1 MLTYRIG
8 LLGSPAQP
16 EIEWT
21 DKNLEELKA
30 LGFQAMQ
37 INIAWGCRPNG
48 EPLNMEDVV
57 ITPDLQP
64 DRIESVTYW
73 QNQMKH
79 RIALC
84 KKHDMR
90 VIFHFGAPFNGH
102 AGYMEEPL
110 PNCISDP
117 SLTQK
122 YIDMLGML
130 NSQLPGIDDIL
141 LYTFDQDAWF
151 CSEFVRCDNCFGKP
165 LHTRIVPFLNALCSK
180 WRQMRPDGR
189 LWWEPWEL
197 SAGQVLRIIGDLPAE
212 GFGLM
217 LHSNIGEVQKTRPVD
232 LWLRNTVR
240 MAKMRGIP
248 VVVELFMA
256 QACEETEPLT
266 NIPTPQLTYSQI
278 HAVTA
283 LDGVVGVKEYY
294 GLVPGIQDPCLAM
307 AGEVFHDFYLTLEE
321 ALDKIASP
329 YGDRARAVKALW
341 ETVSEGYM
349 LFPFDASWWIREV
362 GKADIDHGWHAAFI
376 RGQQCSSP
384 SWDSSR
390 HAIFMVTDD
399 NAPHPSMME
408 DVQLRC
414 ELAGDK
420 LAQAVTEATAI
431 LPHLSGLLA
440 EQMDKTVQSVDY
452 FSRVCY
458 SYALHLR
465 ETNVAMMLR
474 ILRDKGDPLRDD
486 LLSEL
491 RQLLKRDVE
500 NQQGKGVVCEVMR
513 ALEEDAEK
521 WLDTYLLP
529 TSEALDEK
537 GRFSVTSR

>member
-1 MLTYRIG
+1 MLSYRIG
-8 LLGSPAQP
+8 LLGSPGQP
-16 EIEWT
+16 TVEWN
-21 DKNLEELKA
+21 DGNLAELKS
-30 LGFQAMQ
+30 LGFNAMQ

-57 ITPDLQP
+57 ITPDLEP
-64 DRIESVTYW
+64 ERHSNVTYW

-79 RIALC
+79 RIAMC
-84 KKHDMR
+84 KKHGMR

-117 SLTQK
+117 ALTQK
-122 YIDMLGML
+122 YIEMLSML
-130 NSQLPGIDDIL
+130 SDQLPGIDDIL

-151 CSEFVRCDNCFGKP
+151 CSEFVRCDTCFGKP
-165 LHTRIVPFLNALCSK
+165 LHTRIVSFINALAAK
-180 WRQMRPDGR
+180 WQQMHPDGR

-197 SAGQVLRIIGDLPAE
+197 SAGQVLRILEDLPSQ
-212 GFGLM
+212 GLGLM

-240 MAKMRGIP
+240 IAREREIP

-256 QACEETEPLT
+256 QACEETEPLE

-283 LDGVVGVKEYY
+283 LEGVVGVKEYY
-294 GLVPGIQDPCLAM
+294 GLVPGIADPCLLM
-307 AGEVFHDFYLTLEE
+307 AGEVFHDSTMALESG
-321 ALDKIASP
+321 LDKISAP
-329 YGDRARAVKALW
+329 YGTQAGAVKALW
-341 ETVSEGYM
+341 KAVSDGYM
-349 LFPFDASWWIREV
+349 LFPFDASWWIREI
-362 GKADIDHGWHAAFI
+362 GRAKIDHGWHAAFI

-399 NAPHPSMME
+399 NEPHPSMME
-408 DVQLRC
+408 DIQLRC
-414 ELAGDK
+414 ELAGSK
-420 LAQAVTEATAI
+420 LAQAAGMAKDI
-431 LPHLSGLLA
+431 LPHLADVLA
-440 EQMDKTVQSVDY
+440 QQMVQTIQCVSY
-452 FSRVCY
+452 FSRVCF

-465 ETNVAMMLR
+465 ETNVANMLR
-474 ILRDKGDPLRDD
+474 TLRENGKPLRSD
-486 LLSEL
+486 LLAEL
-491 RQLLKRDVE
+491 RSLLVRDVE
-500 NQQGKGVVCEVMR
+500 NQDGRGFVCDVLKSFDESP
-513 ALEEDAEK
+513 EK

-529 TSEALDEK
+529 TAEALDEK

>member
-1 MLTYRIG
+1 MLTYRIA

-16 EIEWT
+16 TVEWN
-21 DKNLEELKA
+21 DNNLEELKA
-30 LGFQAMQ
+30 LGFNAMQ

-57 ITPDLQP
+57 ITPDLQGE
-64 DRIESVTYW
+64 RLNNVTYW

-102 AGYMEEPL
+102 AGYMEQPL

-117 SLTQK
+117 ALTHK

-130 NSQLPGIDDIL
+130 DAQLPGIDDIL

-165 LHTRIVPFLNALCSK
+165 LHTRIVPFLNALCAK
-180 WRQMRPDGR
+180 WQELHPDGR

-197 SAGQVLRIIGDLPAE
+197 SAGQVLRIIGDLPDQ
-212 GFGLM
+212 GFGMM

-232 LWLRNTVR
+232 LWLKNTVR
-240 MAKMRGIP
+240 MSRERGIP
-248 VVVELFMA
+248 VVVELFLA
-256 QACEETEPLT
+256 QACEETEPLPS
-266 NIPTPQLTYSQI
+266 IPTPQLTYSQI
-278 HAVTA
+278 HAVTE
-283 LDGVVGVKEYY
+283 LSGIVGVKEYY
-294 GLVPGIQDPCLAM
+294 GLVPGVCDPCLAM
-307 AGEVFHDFYLTLEE
+307 AGLVLHDSEQSLEK
-321 ALDKIASP
+321 ALENIAAP
-329 YGDRARAVKALW
+329 YGKQADAVKQMWQAV
-341 ETVSEGYM
+341 TDGYM
-349 LFPFDASWWIREV
+349 LFPFDASWWAREV
-362 GKADIDHGWHAAFI
+362 GQADIDHGWHAAFI

-399 NAPHPSMME
+399 EAPHPSMME

-414 ELAGDK
+414 ELAGAK
-420 LAQAVTEATAI
+420 LAEAAQLAREL
-431 LPHLSGLLA
+431 LPHLTGQLA
-440 EQMDKTVQSVDY
+440 EEMKKTILSVDY
-452 FSRVCY
+452 FSRVSI

-465 ETNVAMMLR
+465 ETSVAAM
-474 ILRDKGDPLRDD
+474 
-486 LLSEL
+486 L
-491 RQLLKRDVE
+491 RQLREKGEPLRSDLLTELGSLLARDVK
-500 NQQGKGVVCEVMR
+500 NQDGTGIVCTVKQ
-513 ALEEDAEK
+513 AFDSDPDS

-529 TSEALDEK
+529 TTEALDEK